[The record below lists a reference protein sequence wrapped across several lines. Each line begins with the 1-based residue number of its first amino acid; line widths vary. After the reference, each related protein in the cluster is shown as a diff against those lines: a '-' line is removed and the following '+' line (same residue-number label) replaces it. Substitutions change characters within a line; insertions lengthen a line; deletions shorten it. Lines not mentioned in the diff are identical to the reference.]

1 MSEFEH
7 LKQRLST
14 CGQSDQEVPHV
25 TFVYGLCNISKS
37 HVSCESV
44 IARVATLLDA
54 MLDTEIHAR
63 REWESLAG
71 CKTECEQ

>member
-1 MSEFEH
+1 
-7 LKQRLST
+7 
-14 CGQSDQEVPHV
+14 
-25 TFVYGLCNISKS
+25 VYGLCNISKS